1 MILLQLSAGQGPVE
15 CSKAVGLAL
24 KTIEKQCR
32 EKGIKLDIV
41 EAIEMKEQG
50 CFKSALLQL
59 DSTKGDSAK
68 QLAESWQGAML
79 WVCQSPFPTNKQGPK
94 RKRKNWFFSGQMY
107 EINET
112 QRDKGVTFQTC
123 RASGAGGQHVN
134 TTDSA
139 VRATHTATGISVRVE
154 SERSQH
160 ANKRMARALL
170 FQKLAAAKLEKMT
183 QQEKV
188 RWQQHWEVERGN
200 PVRTFKGE
208 KFSLIS
214 PLFNKNIKG

>member
-15 CSKAVGLAL
+15 CSKAVSLAL
-24 KTIEKQCR
+24 KAIEKQCR
-32 EKGIKLDIV
+32 EKGIKFDIV
-41 EAIEMKEQG
+41 EAIGMKERG

-59 DSTKGDSAK
+59 DSSNNDLAK
-68 QLAESWQGAML
+68 RLAESWQGAML
-79 WVCQSPFPTNKQGPK
+79 WVCQSPFSSDKKGPK

-112 QRDKGVTFQTC
+112 QLDKGVTFQTC

-160 ANKRMARALL
+160 ANKRLARALL
-170 FQKLAAAKLEKMT
+170 FQKLETAKLEQMT
-183 QQEKV
+183 QQEKA

-200 PVRTFKGE
+200 PVKTFKGE
-208 KFSLIS
+208 KFALV
-214 PLFNKNIKG
+214 K

>member
-15 CSKAVGLAL
+15 CCKAVGLAL

-32 EKGIKLDIV
+32 EKGIMLDIV
-41 EAIEMKEQG
+41 ETIATTERD
-50 CFKSALLQL
+50 CFKSALLQFDSGQL
-59 DSTKGDSAK
+59 DSKNDSSAK
-68 QLAESWQGAML
+68 KIAESWQGAML
-79 WVCQSPFPTNKQGPK
+79 WICQSQYRPK
-94 RKRKNWFFSGQMY
+94 HKRKNWFFSGQMY
-107 EINET
+107 EVNDT
-112 QRDKGVTFQTC
+112 QLDKGVTFQTC

-139 VRATHTATGISVRVE
+139 IRAKHTVTGISVRVE

-170 FQKLAAAKLEKMT
+170 FQKLEAVTLEKMT
-183 QQEKV
+183 QQEKA
-188 RWQQHWEVERGN
+188 RWQQHWELVRGN

-208 KFSLIS
+208 KFVLV
-214 PLFNKNIKG
+214 K

>member
-15 CSKAVGLAL
+15 CSKAVGLTL

-32 EKGIKLDIV
+32 EMGIKIDIV
-41 EAIEMKEQG
+41 EAVATQERD
-50 CFKSALLQL
+50 CFKSVLLQL
-59 DSTKGDSAK
+59 NSSEGGLAK

-79 WVCQSPFPTNKQGPK
+79 WVCQSPFSPDKKGPK

-107 EINET
+107 EINEI
-112 QRDKGVTFQTC
+112 QLDKGVTFQAC

-139 VRATHTATGISVRVE
+139 VRATHTETGISIRVE

-160 ANKRMARALL
+160 ANKRLARALL
-170 FQKLAAAKLEKMT
+170 FQKLEASKLEQMT
-183 QQEKV
+183 QQEKA

-208 KFSLIS
+208 KFTLAS
-214 PLFNKNIKG
+214 

>member
-15 CSKAVGLAL
+15 CGQAVGLAL
-24 KTIEKQCR
+24 NSIEQQCR

-41 EAIEMKEQG
+41 EAIEMKERG
-50 CFKSALLQL
+50 CFKSALLELGSGQL
-59 DSTKGDSAK
+59 DSTNSVLAK
-68 QLAESWQGAML
+68 QLAQSWQGAML
-79 WVCQSPFPTNKQGPK
+79 WICQSPFFPDKK
-94 RKRKNWFFSGQMY
+94 RQKNKRKNWFFSGKMY
-107 EINET
+107 EVNDT
-112 QRDKGVTFQTC
+112 QLDKAVTFQTC

-160 ANKRMARALL
+160 ANKRLARALL
-170 FQKLAAAKLEKMT
+170 FQKLETAKLEHIT
-183 QQEKV
+183 QQEKS
-188 RWQQHWEVERGN
+188 RWQQHSEVERGN

-208 KFSLIS
+208 KFVLT
-214 PLFNKNIKG
+214 KQ

>member
-32 EKGIKLDIV
+32 EKGIKFDIV
-41 EAIEMKEQG
+41 EAIEMKERG

-79 WVCQSPFPTNKQGPK
+79 WVCQSQYRPK
-94 RKRKNWFFSGQMY
+94 HKRKNWFFSGQMY

-112 QRDKGVTFQTC
+112 QLDKGVTFQTC

-139 VRATHTATGISVRVE
+139 VRATHTTTGISVRVE

-170 FQKLAAAKLEKMT
+170 FQKLETAKLEQMT
-183 QQEKV
+183 QQEKA

-200 PVRTFKGE
+200 PVKTFKGE
-208 KFSLIS
+208 KFALV
-214 PLFNKNIKG
+214 K

>member
-15 CSKAVGLAL
+15 CNKAVGLAL

-32 EKGIKLDIV
+32 EKDIKLDIV
-41 EAIEMKEQG
+41 EAIEMKERG

-59 DSTKGDSAK
+59 GSSKSDLAK
-68 QLAESWQGAML
+68 LLAESWQGAML
-79 WVCQSPFPTNKQGPK
+79 WVCQSQFRPK
-94 RKRKNWFFSGQMY
+94 HKRKNWFFSGQMY

-112 QRDKGVTFQTC
+112 QLDKGVTFQTC

-139 VRATHTATGISVRVE
+139 VRATHTTTGISARVE

-160 ANKRMARALL
+160 ANKRLARALL
-170 FQKLAAAKLEKMT
+170 FQKLEASKLEQMT

-188 RWQQHWEVERGN
+188 RWQQHWEVKRGN

-208 KFSLIS
+208 KFTAV
-214 PLFNKNIKG
+214 

>member
-15 CSKAVGLAL
+15 CSQAVGLAL
-24 KTIEKQCR
+24 KAIEKQCR
-32 EKGIKLDIV
+32 EKGIKFDIV
-41 EAIEMKEQG
+41 EAIGMKERG

-59 DSTKGDSAK
+59 DSSNNDLAK

-79 WVCQSPFPTNKQGPK
+79 WVCQSQYRPK
-94 RKRKNWFFSGQMY
+94 NKRKNWFFSGQMY
-107 EINET
+107 EINEI
-112 QRDKGVTFQTC
+112 QLDKGVTFQTC

-160 ANKRMARALL
+160 ANKRLARALL
-170 FQKLAAAKLEKMT
+170 FQKLEAAKHEQMT
-183 QQEKV
+183 QQEKA

-200 PVRTFKGE
+200 PVKTFKGE
-208 KFSLIS
+208 KFTAS
-214 PLFNKNIKG
+214 N

>member
-32 EKGIKLDIV
+32 EKGIKFDIV
-41 EAIEMKEQG
+41 EAIEMKERG

-79 WVCQSPFPTNKQGPK
+79 WVCQSQYRPK
-94 RKRKNWFFSGQMY
+94 HKRKNWFFSGQMY

-112 QRDKGVTFQTC
+112 QLDKGVTFQTC

-170 FQKLAAAKLEKMT
+170 FQKLETAKLEQMT
-183 QQEKV
+183 QQEKA

-200 PVRTFKGE
+200 PVKTFKGE
-208 KFSLIS
+208 KFVLV
-214 PLFNKNIKG
+214 N

>member
-15 CSKAVGLAL
+15 CGKAVGLAL

-32 EKGIKLDIV
+32 EKGIKLDI
-41 EAIEMKEQG
+41 IETIATKERD

-59 DSTKGDSAK
+59 NSATDTTAK
-68 QLAESWQGAML
+68 QLAESWQGAMM
-79 WVCQSPFPTNKQGPK
+79 WVCQSQYRPK
-94 RKRKNWFFSGQMY
+94 HKRKNWFFSGQMY
-107 EINET
+107 EVNDT
-112 QRDKGVTFQTC
+112 QLDKGVTFQTC

-160 ANKRMARALL
+160 ANKRLARALL
-170 FQKLAAAKLEKMT
+170 FQKLETAKLEKMT
-183 QQEKV
+183 QQEKA

-208 KFSLIS
+208 KFSLVS
-214 PLFNKNIKG
+214 